1 MLPFKLVALD
11 LHLSPTPAAS
21 VDHQVSTSIPL
32 LLRFRKGHPDDV
44 HLRLRLEVT
53 IELVLADVAS
63 SQDASGHA
71 WKSPKNW
78 YWPTS
83 SKSDT
88 CSHAIT
94 AVEREWFSRRA
105 LMLPRSEATTATT
118 ESVAIEDLT
127 NLPW

>member
-1 MLPFKLVALD
+1 M
-11 LHLSPTPAAS
+11 
-21 VDHQVSTSIPL
+21 ST
-32 LLRFRKGHPDDV
+32 RAFGTHRKGHPDDV

-94 AVEREWFSRRA
+94 AVECEWFSRRA